1 MHRLVIAVYELGVEE
16 VWVIGHDDCGMQNVD
31 CEALIGHMHQR
42 GITDVDIA
50 RSDGATG
57 GIEEWLRGFGDVNE
71 AVLETA
77 RIIRNHPLMPRELRV
92 FSLIMDP
99 VTGEVRPAEETE
111 QK

>member
-1 MHRLVIAVYELGVEE
+1 
-16 VWVIGHDDCGMQNVD
+16 
-31 CEALIGHMHQR
+31 MHQR

-50 RSDGATG
+50 RSDGSYRQESKNG
-57 GIEEWLRGFGDVNE
+57 SGEFGDVNE